1 MEGIPRCARLFFMQ
15 DEYIPL
21 VRRTPV
27 QIQEVLV
34 KVLDTTEWEGY
45 KAERWE
51 CLCRERG
58 ITENATLLRVE
69 EAHDSCVLVS
79 PSITYQDIVGLR
91 YGNTLPAVPYHA
103 LSALAVIQTAD
114 DHYVLQIRDS
124 GDWPR
129 SYELSGG
136 FVRAQSVQLGVVTTV
151 DDFIA
156 RRASA
161 ELAPLSLHSWQC
173 YGAIRYSSI
182 LEHMYI
188 YQVRTQETAAEVQAL
203 LGEQVISVAP
213 SDIEAVVTEHIP
225 LPLLLHPPSQTVLRH
240 ILAAQKHCR
249 SSEITNQQSTSSV
262 S

>member
-1 MEGIPRCARLFFMQ
+1 MQ

-27 QIQEVLV
+27 QIQEVLA

-79 PSITYQDIVGLR
+79 PSITYRDIVGLR
-91 YGNTLPAVPYHA
+91 YGAVPPLGLHHA
-103 LSALAVIQTAD
+103 LSAIAVVQTAD
-114 DHYVLQIRDS
+114 DYLLLQVRDS

-129 SYELSGG
+129 SYELPGG
-136 FVRAQSVQLGVVTTV
+136 FVRAKYIQTEKPASV
-151 DDFIA
+151 DSFINE
-156 RRASA
+156 RASG

-173 YGAIRYSSI
+173 NGCIRYSSI
-182 LEHMYI
+182 LEHMYV
-188 YQVRTQETAAEVQAL
+188 YTARTQEMAADVRAQ
-203 LGEQVISVAP
+203 LGEQVITVAP
-213 SDIEAVVTEHIP
+213 SDIETVLTEHIP
-225 LPLLLHPPSQTVLRH
+225 LLLPLHPPSQTVLRH
-240 ILAAQKHCR
+240 VLATQR
-249 SSEITNQQSTSSV
+249 SSEMSEIQTQ
-262 S
+262 

>member
-1 MEGIPRCARLFFMQ
+1 ML
-15 DEYIPL
+15 DEYIPY
-21 VRRTPV
+21 VGGVPI
-27 QIQEVLV
+27 QIQEVPAT
-34 KVLDTTEWEGY
+34 VLGNEWESY

-69 EAHDSCVLVS
+69 EAQDSCVLVS
-79 PSITYQDIVGLR
+79 PSITYRDIVGLR
-91 YGNTLPAVPYHA
+91 YGNTLPAVTYHA

-136 FVRAQSVQLGVVTTV
+136 FVRAQSVQLGAVSTV

-156 RRASA
+156 ERVSA
-161 ELAPLSLHSWQC
+161 ELALLSLHSWQC
-173 YGAIRYSSI
+173 CGAIRYSSI
-182 LEHMYI
+182 LEYMYI

-203 LGEQVISVAP
+203 LGEQVIAVAP
-213 SDIEAVVTEHIP
+213 SDIEEVVAEQIP
-225 LPLLLHPPSQTVLRH
+225 LSLPLHPPSQIVLRH
-240 ILAAQKHCR
+240 LLATRK
-249 SSEITNQQSTSSV
+249 SSETSQIKTPQPAAV
-262 S
+262 